1 MDYDSGVSTDD
12 TPAPIPFADWPIF
25 PFEGDIRVKAV
36 APPLKADAP
45 RAGEPGGQPCG
56 SCAADDDDY
65 IWVDD
70 HWRVR
75 AGAYPAGVPVQVFL
89 ETRDHI
95 DMDALDDARAAE
107 LGQLIVRLD
116 RSIQAIGGIGRVH
129 VNRWGDG
136 GSHFHLWFFARPAGV
151 WQMSGF
157 FMPVWNKIYPP
168 TPADEWQRNLDTV
181 ARQLAEVSGT
191 VVSPS

>member
-1 MDYDSGVSTDD
+1 MRYNDGVTTDEA
-12 TPAPIPFADWPIF
+12 PPIPYADWPIF

-36 APPLKADAP
+36 ASRLEADVP
-45 RAGEPGGQPCG
+45 RSGEAGGQPCG
-56 SCAADDDDY
+56 SCASGDEDY

-75 AGAYPAGVPVQVFL
+75 AGGYPAGVPVQVFL
-89 ETRDHI
+89 ESREHV
-95 DMDALDDARAAE
+95 DMDGLDDSRAGE
-107 LGQLIVRLD
+107 LGRLLVRLD
-116 RSIQAIGGIGRVH
+116 RAIQAIGGIGRVH

-136 GSHFHLWFFARPAGV
+136 ASHFHLWFFARPVGV

-168 TPADEWQRNLDTV
+168 TPVEEWERNLATV
-181 ARQLAEVSGT
+181 ARELAEVSGRAVAT
-191 VVSPS
+191 A